1 MSQITSY
8 EVIRI
13 INRKPLFLSDHF
25 ARFENTLASVDSSI
39 KLENIQFGSMLYK
52 CIADN
57 NIENGNIKV
66 EAIYNSENK
75 SLEYICH
82 EIPHHYP
89 TAEQYE
95 NGVPT
100 KTFAYER
107 QNPHNKIWNQ
117 NLRDTVDKFIA
128 DNGIFEAIYVN
139 GNNKITEGTRS
150 NIFFIVG
157 DNLVSA
163 QEKDI
168 LKGVTRKYIIDT
180 AKRNGFKYKEMDID
194 INEISNFESAF
205 ISGTSPKILP
215 ISSINEVKYL
225 VENEKLR
232 LLMQK
237 FNEVINQNIGQ

>member
-1 MSQITSY
+1 MAKITSY

-25 ARFENTLASVDSSI
+25 ARFENTLASVDSGI
-39 KLENIQFGSMLYK
+39 KVENIPFGSMLYK
-52 CIADN
+52 CITDN

-66 EAIYNSENK
+66 EAIYDTESK
-75 SLEYICH
+75 TLEYICH

-89 TAEQYE
+89 TDEQYK

-100 KTFAYER
+100 LTFPYER
-107 QNPHNKIWNQ
+107 ENPHNKIWNQ

-128 DNGIFEAIYVN
+128 DNKIFEAVYVN
-139 GNNKITEGTRS
+139 SHNKITEGTRS
-150 NIFFIVG
+150 NIFFISG
-157 DNLVSA
+157 DKLVSA

-180 AKRNGFKYKEMDID
+180 AKRNGFVYEEKDID
-194 INEISNFESAF
+194 LSEISNFDAAF

-215 ISSINEVKYL
+215 IATMDNVRFD

-237 FNEVINQNIGQ
+237 FNEVVNQNIGL

>member
-1 MSQITSY
+1 MSKITSY

-25 ARFENTLASVDSSI
+25 ARFENTLASVDSNI
-39 KLENIQFGSMLYK
+39 KVENIQFGNMLYK
-52 CIADN
+52 CITDN

-66 EAIYNSENK
+66 EAIYDSDSK
-75 SLEYICH
+75 TMEYICH

-89 TAEQYE
+89 TAEQYKM
-95 NGVPT
+95 GVPT

-139 GNNKITEGTRS
+139 GNNHVTEGTRS
-150 NIFFIVG
+150 NIFFFYG
-157 DNLVSA
+157 DILFSA
-163 QEKDI
+163 KEKDI

-180 AKRNGFKYKEMDID
+180 AKRNGLRYKEMDIG
-194 INEISNFESAF
+194 INEISIFESAF

-215 ISSINEVKYL
+215 ISYINDVRYH
-225 VENEKLR
+225 VDNENLR
-232 LLMQK
+232 MLMQK

>member
-1 MSQITSY
+1 MSKITSY

-13 INRKPLFLSDHF
+13 INRKPLFLNDHF
-25 ARFENTLASVDSSI
+25 ARFENTLASVDSHI
-39 KLENIQFGSMLYK
+39 KVENIQFGSMLYK
-52 CIADN
+52 CISDN

-66 EAIYNSENK
+66 EAVYDDCNQSI
-75 SLEYICH
+75 EYVCH

-89 TAEQYE
+89 TPEQYKI
-95 NGVPT
+95 GVPT

-128 DNGIFEAIYVN
+128 DNKIFEAIYVN
-139 GNNKITEGTRS
+139 SNNKVTEGTRS
-150 NIFFIVG
+150 NIFFISDG
-157 DNLVSA
+157 NLVSA
-163 QEKDI
+163 LEKDI

-180 AKRNGFKYKEMDID
+180 AKRIGFNYLEKDID
-194 INEISNFESAF
+194 LSEISSYDAAF

-215 ISSINEVKYL
+215 IAAIDNVRFD

-237 FNEVINQNIGQ
+237 FNEVVNQNIGQ

>member
-1 MSQITSY
+1 MSEITSY

-25 ARFENTLASVDSSI
+25 ARFENTLASVDNNI
-39 KLENIQFGSMLYK
+39 KVNNIEFGSMLYK
-52 CIADN
+52 CICDN
-57 NIENGNIKV
+57 NIENGNIKI
-66 EAIYNSENK
+66 EAIYDRESK
-75 SLEYICH
+75 ALQYICH

-95 NGVPT
+95 YGVPT

-128 DNGIFEAIYVN
+128 DNQIYEAIYVN
-139 GNNKITEGTRS
+139 SNNHVTEGTRS
-150 NIFFIVG
+150 NIFFFYG
-157 DNLVSA
+157 DILISA
-163 QEKDI
+163 KEKDI

-180 AKRNGFKYKEMDID
+180 AKRNGLKYKEMDID
-194 INEISNFESAF
+194 INEISVFESAF

-215 ISSINEVKYL
+215 ISSINDVTYHVKN
-225 VENEKLR
+225 ENLR
-232 LLMQK
+232 MLMQK
-237 FNEVINQNIGQ
+237 FNEVINQNIG

>member
-1 MSQITSY
+1 MSKITSY

-13 INRKPLFLSDHF
+13 INRKPLFLNDHF
-25 ARFENTLASVDSSI
+25 ARFENTLASVDSHI
-39 KLENIQFGSMLYK
+39 KVENIQFGSMLYQ
-52 CIADN
+52 CISDN

-66 EAIYNSENK
+66 EAVYDSCNRSI
-75 SLEYICH
+75 EYICH

-89 TAEQYE
+89 TAEQYKM
-95 NGVPT
+95 GVPT

-128 DNGIFEAIYVN
+128 DNKIFEAVYVN
-139 GNNKITEGTRS
+139 SSNKVTEGTRS
-150 NIFFIVG
+150 NIFFI
-157 DNLVSA
+157 DNSNLVSA
-163 QEKDI
+163 LEKDI

-180 AKRNGFKYKEMDID
+180 AKRNGFNYIEKDID
-194 INEISNFESAF
+194 LSEISTFNAAF

-215 ISSINEVKYL
+215 IANMDDVKFNVDNEQ
-225 VENEKLR
+225 LR

-237 FNEVINQNIGQ
+237 FNEVVNQNIGQ

>member
-1 MSQITSY
+1 MAKITSY

-25 ARFENTLASVDSSI
+25 SRFENTLASVDKNI
-39 KLENIQFGSMLYK
+39 KVDNIQFGSMLYN
-52 CIADN
+52 CINDN
-57 NIENGNIKV
+57 NITNGNIKV
-66 EAIYNSENK
+66 EAIYDNENNSI
-75 SLEYICH
+75 EYICR

-89 TAEQYE
+89 TDEQYKT
-95 NGVPT
+95 GVPT
-100 KTFAYER
+100 LTFRYER

-128 DNGIFEAIYVN
+128 DNKIFEAVYVSSH
-139 GNNKITEGTRS
+139 NKITEGTRS
-150 NIFFIVG
+150 NIFFISG
-157 DNLVSA
+157 NKLVSA

-180 AKRNGFKYKEMDID
+180 AKRNGFEYIEKDID
-194 INEISNFESAF
+194 LSEISTFDAAF

-215 ISSINEVKYL
+215 INRMDNIEFNVDNEW
-225 VENEKLR
+225 LR

-237 FNEVINQNIGQ
+237 FNEVVNQNIGQ

>member
-25 ARFENTLASVDSSI
+25 ARFENTLASVDNNI
-39 KLENIQFGSMLYK
+39 KVENIQFGNMLYK
-52 CIADN
+52 CITDN

-66 EAIYNSENK
+66 EAIYDSDSK
-75 SLEYICH
+75 TLEYICH

-89 TAEQYE
+89 TDEQYK

-100 KTFAYER
+100 LTFAYER

-128 DNGIFEAIYVN
+128 DNNIFEAVYVN
-139 GNNKITEGTRS
+139 SHNKITEGTRS
-150 NIFFIVG
+150 NIFFIYG
-157 DNLVSA
+157 DKLVSA

-180 AKRNGFKYKEMDID
+180 AKRNGFVYEEKDID
-194 INEISNFESAF
+194 LSEISSFDAAF

-215 ISSINEVKYL
+215 ISSINEVKYN
-225 VENEKLR
+225 VDNEKLR
-232 LLMQK
+232 MLMQK